1 MAEQYHRN
9 VHMNSVQTT
18 ASTSSSSTSLTSS
31 TQASSASLSSTAS
44 SLSNQNSQK
53 SKSHHQN
60 LNNEIQNLI
69 RDNNKLSSIARLCI
83 HMVDR
88 CRMLNKSKQFIE
100 DLSKLSNLIEDFN
113 RFNTRKNSHLPTFNS
128 TGLVFPIKQNQGSF
142 VVVGKS
148 GTSSN
153 NNENHYFSSM
163 NNTRVTQQISND
175 GNMYIIPILDSN
187 QSSVQQLQFF
197 HNNDGATNLVPIQ
210 TMSKTKGGKKK
221 SSGISSAS
229 SLMMINSVVHQQ
241 QNQPQSILFRKL
253 TESGQIILT
262 QQPTFSGE
270 ECGNETLSNSIPINS
285 NTNLD
290 AIESNTAL
298 FTVVQPQNNYI
309 NQSNIENI
317 NLSGEKNIL
326 IPIIYS

>member
-1 MAEQYHRN
+1 
-9 VHMNSVQTT
+9 
-18 ASTSSSSTSLTSS
+18 
-31 TQASSASLSSTAS
+31 
-44 SLSNQNSQK
+44 
-53 SKSHHQN
+53 
-60 LNNEIQNLI
+60 
-69 RDNNKLSSIARLCI
+69 
-83 HMVDR
+83 
-88 CRMLNKSKQFIE
+88 
-100 DLSKLSNLIEDFN
+100 
-113 RFNTRKNSHLPTFNS
+113 
-128 TGLVFPIKQNQGSF
+128 GSF